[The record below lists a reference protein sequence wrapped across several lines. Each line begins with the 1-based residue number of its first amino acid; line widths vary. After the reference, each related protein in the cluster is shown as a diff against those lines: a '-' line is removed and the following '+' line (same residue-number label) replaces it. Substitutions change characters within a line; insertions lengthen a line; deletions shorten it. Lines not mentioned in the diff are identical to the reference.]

1 MTVLIVVLMF
11 TLFVAADFL
20 VRAVRARIELR
31 RTQREREAALETAV
45 RLEWTAEARSLKRV
59 EVPQPKARILA
70 VDDEP
75 IVLDA
80 FRKILVLDGFSVDT
94 VESGAEALGLV
105 QRNDYDFVF
114 TDLKMPGMGGIEV
127 VKGVKQLRPDVD
139 VVVITGYATI
149 ESAVE
154 TMRDGAVE
162 YVQKPF
168 TVDELTKFVR
178 LLVTKR
184 QMRLEAQRLPHVR
197 VVGAGLA
204 PATAEHEFAIP
215 GGAFLSDGHVWARI
229 EPSGRVRFGLDDF
242 AHKALGAIERVDLPA
257 PSAGVR
263 QGQPLFVVHR
273 GTTRVGFAAPLS
285 GRIVEVNDVLG
296 RSGGFRADD
305 PYDAGW
311 VCLVEPSDLTG
322 ELGVLRIGKTAV
334 EWYQSQIVR
343 LRDCGG
349 PAEHGTPQVDW
360 GTLEREFFAAPTE
373 AAA

>member
-11 TLFVAADFL
+11 ALFVAADFL

-75 IVLDA
+75 VVLDA

-105 QRNDYDFVF
+105 QRHDYDFVF
-114 TDLKMPGMGGIEV
+114 TDLKMPGMGGVEV

-178 LLVTKR
+178 RLVTKR
-184 QMRLEAQRLPHVR
+184 EMRLEAQRLPHVR
-197 VVGAGLA
+197 VVGPGLA
-204 PATAEHEFAIP
+204 PATAEHEFTIP
-215 GGAFLSDGHVWARI
+215 GGAFLSDGHMWARI
-229 EPSGRVRFGLDDF
+229 EPSGRVRLGLDDF

-257 PSAGVR
+257 PSAAVR
-263 QGQPLFVVHR
+263 QAQPLFAVHR
-273 GTTRVGFAAPLS
+273 GTTRIGFPAQLS
-285 GRIVEVNDVLG
+285 GRIVEVNDLLLG
-296 RSGGFRADD
+296 NGGLRADD
-305 PYDAGW
+305 PYDGGW
-311 VCLVEPSDLTG
+311 VCVLEPSDLTG
-322 ELGVLRIGKTAV
+322 ELAALRIGKTAV

-343 LRDCGG
+343 LRDFGG

-360 GTLEREFFAAPTE
+360 GTLDREFFAPATE